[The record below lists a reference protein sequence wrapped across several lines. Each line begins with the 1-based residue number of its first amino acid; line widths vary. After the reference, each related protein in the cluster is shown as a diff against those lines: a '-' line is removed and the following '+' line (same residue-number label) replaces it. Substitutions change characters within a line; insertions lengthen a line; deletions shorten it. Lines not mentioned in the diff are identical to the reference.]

1 MSISEKR
8 DWLAWHG
15 EYEDENSDLSQRLH
29 VVQAEIRRLLPLE
42 QPVEPFQFVSIC
54 AGQAH
59 DIIGVLAGYPYASHV
74 KGRLV
79 ELNPDNVQQIRA
91 KADAAGLDL
100 EIIEGDAADTS
111 LYEGAVPA
119 DLVIAVGIF
128 GNVSDADVFGTIRAL
143 PGFTKTGATVL
154 WSRGRHLVPD
164 ITAEIRSTFAEAGF
178 AETGFHSPD
187 GRRFQI
193 GASRYDGPAVELKRG
208 RLFTFVR

>member
-8 DWLAWHG
+8 DWLVWHT
-15 EYEDENSDLSQRLH
+15 EYADENSDLSHRLQ
-29 VVQAEIRRLLPLE
+29 VVQAEIKKVLPL
-42 QPVEPFQFVSIC
+42 QKPVEPFQFISIC

-59 DIIGVLAGYPYASHV
+59 DIIGALADYPYASHV

-91 KADAAGLDL
+91 KAGAAGLDL
-100 EIIEGDAADTS
+100 EIIEGDAADPS

-128 GNVSDADVFGTIRAL
+128 GNVSDEDVFHTIRAL
-143 PGFTKTGATVL
+143 PGFTKSGATVL
-154 WSRGRHLVPD
+154 WSRGRQLDHD
-164 ITAEIRSTFAEAGF
+164 ITAEIRATFAEAGF

-193 GASRYDGPAVELKRG
+193 GANRYDGPAAALTRE
-208 RLFTFVR
+208 RLFTFDR

>member
-15 EYEDENSDLSQRLH
+15 EYEDENSDLSRRLRI
-29 VVQAEIRRLLPLE
+29 VQAEIRRLLPLE
-42 QPVEPFQFVSIC
+42 QPSEPFQFVSIC

-59 DIIGVLAGYPYASHV
+59 DIIGALADYPHAGHV

-79 ELNPDNVQQIRA
+79 ELNPDNVRQIRA
-91 KADAAGLDL
+91 KAGAAGLDL

-128 GNVSDADVFGTIRAL
+128 GNISDEDVFHTIRAL

-154 WSRGRHLVPD
+154 WSRGRQIVPD

-178 AETGFHSPD
+178 AETAFHSPA

-193 GASRYDGPAVELKRG
+193 GANRYDGAPAELTRES
-208 RLFTFVR
+208 LFTFGK

>member
-8 DWLAWHG
+8 DWLAWHS
-15 EYEDENSDLSQRLH
+15 EYEDERSDLSQRLH
-29 VVQAEIRRLLPLE
+29 VVQAEIRKLLPSE
-42 QPVEPFQFVSIC
+42 QPAEPFQFVSIC

-59 DIIGVLAGYPYASHV
+59 DIIGALAGYPYASHV

-79 ELNPDNVQQIRA
+79 ELNPDNVQRIRA
-91 KADAAGLDL
+91 KAGAAGLNL
-100 EIIEGDAADTS
+100 EIIEGDAADTA

-128 GNVSDADVFGTIRAL
+128 GNISDEDVFHTIKAL

-154 WSRGRHLVPD
+154 WSRGRQLDHD
-164 ITAEIRSTFAEAGF
+164 ITAEIRFTFSEAGF
-178 AETGFHSPD
+178 AETAFHSPD

-193 GASRYDGPAVELKRG
+193 GANRYDGPTLPLRRD
-208 RLFTFVR
+208 RLFTFRR

>member
-1 MSISEKR
+1 MSVSERR
-8 DWLAWHG
+8 DWRAWHG
-15 EYEDENSDLSQRLH
+15 EYEDENSDLSQRLR

-59 DIIGVLAGYPYASHV
+59 DIIGALSGYPYAGHV

-91 KADAAGLDL
+91 KAAAAGLDL

-128 GNVSDADVFGTIRAL
+128 GNISDEDVFHTIRAL
-143 PGFTKTGATVL
+143 PGFTKPGATVL
-154 WSRGRHLVPD
+154 WSRGRKLEHE
-164 ITAEIRSTFAEAGF
+164 ITAEIRSTFSEAGF
-178 AETGFHSPD
+178 VETAFHSPD

-193 GASRYDGPAVELKRG
+193 GADRYDGPAVALTRD